1 MLNKILHTTVSLL
14 QIYDSLRANNIGE
27 SVFLDS
33 CGKGKYS
40 YLALF
45 PYCTF
50 KSKGKSIWID
60 GKVTTLKNSTP
71 FDELKKLIKKYKKKY
86 PQKYNSQFP
95 LLNSGCIGYLG
106 YDLVRFLEKI
116 PAKAED
122 DLKLPD
128 SYFIF
133 PSILLAAE
141 HVKNKNKK
149 NKQKDLL
156 HIFSPN
162 NDKQAFDFITNII
175 KAVDKINP
183 NSEIENPTTN
193 ANENKKLKKLDYSV
207 IKRYNIKSS
216 LTWPQYKKIALKARE
231 YVHAGDSFQIK
242 ISQRLEFEIDEEPWK
257 IYKKLRAINPSPYAA
272 FVDFNDIKL
281 ISCSPEHLLK
291 VQRIK
296 TDNKDKKSKNEYLAE
311 TRPIGGTY
319 PRGKNTEED
328 KKIAQK
334 FFNDEKELAEH
345 TMLIDLERNDF
356 GRVCK
361 YGTVKVTE
369 MMKLEK
375 YSHLMHI
382 VTNIQGILDDG
393 NIANKI
399 KNKRDRKDCF
409 DAIKAMFPGGT
420 ITGCPKVRTMEI
432 IDELE
437 PVARGPY
444 TGSIGGF
451 NLNGECDFNLII
463 RTLIVSNGK
472 GYLNVGGGIVADSKP
487 RREYE
492 ETIEKGLAIVE
503 AVKNN

>member
-1 MLNKILHTTVSLL
+1 MIYKTLHANTSLV
-14 QIYDSLRANNIGE
+14 QIYDLFRANHLGE
-27 SVFLDS
+27 SAFLDS
-33 CGKGKYS
+33 CGKGRYS

-50 KSKGKSIWID
+50 KSKDNKITITENNNVRSIN
-60 GKVTTLKNSTP
+60 GNP
-71 FDELKKLIKKYKKKY
+71 FDELKKLIDKFKQKYKNKKYSDN
-86 PQKYNSQFP
+86 YNKNFP

-106 YDLVRFLEKI
+106 YGLVRFLEKI
-116 PAKAED
+116 PSKAKD

-133 PSILLAAE
+133 PSIIIAANHKKNLLYIFSS
-141 HVKNKNKK
+141 NNNKK
-149 NKQKDLL
+149 GIEFILNLIKGISSIYSDSDNNLDNKKD
-156 HIFSPN
+156 N
-162 NDKQAFDFITNII
+162 ND
-175 KAVDKINP
+175 DKKRN
-183 NSEIENPTTN
+183 
-193 ANENKKLKKLDYSV
+193 KLDYSV
-207 IKRYNIKSS
+207 IKKYNIKSS

-242 ISQRLEFEIDEEPWK
+242 ISQRLEFEIDEEPWQ
-257 IYKKLRAINPSPYAA
+257 IYKKLRAINPSPYSA
-272 FVDFNDIKL
+272 FVDFNDVKL

-291 VQRIK
+291 VKRIN
-296 TDNKDKKSKNEYLAE
+296 TNKNSFGNEYLAE

-319 PRGKNTEED
+319 PRGKNSKED

-334 FFNDEKELAEH
+334 FFNDKKELAEH
-345 TMLIDLERNDF
+345 TMLIDLERNDL
-356 GRVCK
+356 GRVCR
-361 YGTVKVTE
+361 YGTVKVNE

-393 NIANKI
+393 KSK
-399 KNKRDRKDCF
+399 KNRKDCF

-444 TGSIGGF
+444 TGCIGGF
-451 NLNGECDFNLII
+451 NFNNECDFNLII
-463 RTLIVSNGK
+463 RTLILKPTLSKNLFK
-472 GYLNVGGGIVADSKP
+472 GYLNIGGGIVADSKP
-487 RREYE
+487 RREYD
-492 ETIEKGLAIVE
+492 ETIEKGLAVVE
-503 AVKNN
+503 AVKNKDS

>member
-1 MLNKILHTTVSLL
+1 MFTKTLRAKVSLL
-14 QIYDSLRANNIGE
+14 QIYDLLRANNIGE

-50 KSKGKSIWID
+50 KSKNNKITI
-60 GKVTTLKNSTP
+60 TTNDKARTTQGNP
-71 FDELKKLIKKYKKKY
+71 FDELKKLITKFKNIYSA
-86 PQKYNSQFP
+86 QHNNLFP
-95 LLNSGCIGYLG
+95 LLNSGCFGYLG

-116 PAKAED
+116 PAKAKD

-133 PSILLAAE
+133 PRIILT
-141 HVKNKNKK
+141 
-149 NKQKDLL
+149 KDHEKSLL
-156 HIFSPN
+156 YIFSPN
-162 NDKQAFDFITNII
+162 NDKKGFEFITNII
-175 KAVDKINP
+175 KA
-183 NSEIENPTTN
+183 IENISPN
-193 ANENKKLKKLDYSV
+193 ANLKNPDKSRINKKLDYY
-207 IKRYNIKSS
+207 ILKKYKIKSS
-216 LTWPQYKKIALKARE
+216 LTWLQYKKIALKARE
-231 YVHAGDSFQIK
+231 YVHAGDSFQVK
-242 ISQRLEFEIDEEPWK
+242 ISQRLEFDIDEEPWQ
-257 IYKKLRAINPSPYAA
+257 IYKKLREINPSPYAA
-272 FVDFNDIKL
+272 FVDFKDVKL

-291 VQRIK
+291 VQK
-296 TDNKDKKSKNEYLAE
+296 VGSEYLAE

-319 PRGKNTEED
+319 PRGKNSKED

-345 TMLIDLERNDF
+345 TMLIDLERNDL

-382 VTNIQGILDDG
+382 VTNIQGILDTGKKG
-393 NIANKI
+393 NHG
-399 KNKRDRKDCF
+399 KDCF

-444 TGSIGGF
+444 TGCIGGF
-451 NLNGECDFNLII
+451 NFKGECDFNLII
-463 RTLIVSNGK
+463 RTLILKADKSNVGNKNKCRNKFK

-492 ETIEKGLAIVE
+492 ETIEKGLAVVE
-503 AVKNN
+503 AIKS